1 MLIAE
6 LRADQAESQSRTK
19 AEVECL
25 MTHRLMILLIALMPL
40 EAMADDSAILDK
52 DFALMMTWLPG
63 IYDNQEQVYF
73 EDEQDVADTLRH
85 ERVHTVLKPVKL
97 PRFGDHVFYLQQYV
111 NDDPA
116 QLSRARLYVLNP
128 DYERNV
134 VAMQIYNFDVPE
146 LLADVHLD
154 PTQLAQLTTDQVHTM
169 LGCEVLWRRTANQF
183 LGQTQRQACT
193 KMSTKSAEHTSIN
206 HYFLLTKDALWI
218 SDRAH
223 NETDKPVAGQAD
235 RVPFKHRKARQ
246 FECWMTATQRDG
258 DSTFRRG
265 LTVHDQGGMIWLKT
279 EEDAPQQVGIKL
291 RNVRWPYGR
300 NRPSLVLYAHKPD
313 QDSAVSYA
321 WADPSAQRIGINL
334 RWMQASCTL
343 TPHSVGPTQ

>member
-1 MLIAE
+1 
-6 LRADQAESQSRTK
+6 
-19 AEVECL
+19 
-25 MTHRLMILLIALMPL
+25 MTHRLIILLIVLMPL
-40 EAMADDSAILDK
+40 GAMADDSAILDK

-73 EDEQDVADTLRH
+73 EDEQEVADTLRH
-85 ERVHTVLKPVKL
+85 VRVHTVLMPVDL
-97 PRFGDHVFYLQQYV
+97 PRLGAHVFYLQQHI

-116 QLSRARLYVLNP
+116 QINRQRLYALNP
-128 DYERNV
+128 DYERNA
-134 VAMQIYNFDVPE
+134 VAMQIYTFGAAEPRIDAQWHHSE
-146 LLADVHLD
+146 
-154 PTQLAQLTTDQVHTM
+154 LAQLTMEQVQTVP
-169 LGCEVLWRRTANQF
+169 GCEVLWRRKANQF
-183 LGQTQRQACT
+183 FGHTQRDACAY
-193 KMSTKSAEHTSIN
+193 MSTESAEHSSIN
-206 HYFLLTKDALWI
+206 RYFLLTEDALWI
-218 SDRAH
+218 SDLVP
-223 NETDKPVAGQAD
+223 NKTDKPVAGQAD

-265 LTVHDQGGMIWLKT
+265 LTVHDQGGMIWMET

-313 QDSAVSYA
+313 QDKAVSYA
-321 WADPSAQRIGINL
+321 WADPGAQRIGINL

-343 TPHSVGPTQ
+343 TALSGGLTQ

>member
-1 MLIAE
+1 
-6 LRADQAESQSRTK
+6 
-19 AEVECL
+19 

-40 EAMADDSAILDK
+40 EAMADDLAILDK
-52 DFALMMTWLPG
+52 DFALMMSWLPG

-73 EDEQDVADTLRH
+73 EDEQEVADTLRH
-85 ERVHTVLKPVKL
+85 VRVHTMLTPVDL

-116 QLSRARLYVLNP
+116 QLSRARFYVLNP
-128 DYERNV
+128 DYERNAV
-134 VAMQIYNFDVPE
+134 TMQIYSFDAPE

-169 LGCEVLWRRTANQF
+169 PGCEVLWRRTANQF

-193 KMSTKSAEHTSIN
+193 NMSTESAEHSSIN
-206 HYFLLTKDALWI
+206 RYFLLTEDALWI
-218 SDRAH
+218 SDLVH
-223 NETDKPVAGQAD
+223 NKTDKPVAGQAD

-265 LTVHDQGGMIWLKT
+265 LTVHDQGGMIWMET

-313 QDSAVSYA
+313 QDKAVSYA
-321 WADPSAQRIGINL
+321 WADPGAQRIGINL

-343 TPHSVGPTQ
+343 TAQSVGPTQ

>member
-1 MLIAE
+1 M
-6 LRADQAESQSRTK
+6 S
-19 AEVECL
+19 
-25 MTHRLMILLIALMPL
+25 HRLLILLIALMPL
-40 EAMADDSAILDK
+40 QAMTDDSAILDK

-73 EDEQDVADTLRH
+73 EGEQDVADTLRH
-85 ERVHTVLKPVKL
+85 VRVHTVLTPVNL
-97 PRFGDHVFYLQQYV
+97 PQLGAHVFYLQQYV

-116 QLSRARLYVLNP
+116 QVNRQRLYVLSP

-134 VAMQIYNFDVPE
+134 VAMQIYSFNDAE
-146 LLADVHLD
+146 LLADAHVG
-154 PTQLAQLTTDQVHTM
+154 PTQLAQLTTDQLHTM
-169 LGCEVLWRRTANQF
+169 PGCEVLWRRTANQF
-183 LGQTQRQACT
+183 LGLTQRQACT
-193 KMSTKSAEHTSIN
+193 SMPTEGAEHTAIN
-206 HYFLLTKDALWI
+206 HHFLLTEDALWI
-218 SDRAH
+218 SDQAH
-223 NETDKPVAGQAD
+223 HETDNAVAGHAD

-265 LTVHDQGGMIWLKT
+265 LTVHDQGGMIWLET

-313 QDSAVSYA
+313 QDKAVSYA

-343 TPHSVGPTQ
+343 TPHSVGLTQ

>member
-1 MLIAE
+1 
-6 LRADQAESQSRTK
+6 
-19 AEVECL
+19 

-52 DFALMMTWLPG
+52 DFAIMMTWLPG

-85 ERVHTVLKPVKL
+85 ERVHTVLKPVNL

-116 QLSRARLYVLNP
+116 QLSRQRLYVLNP
-128 DYERNV
+128 DYERHV
-134 VAMQIYNFDVPE
+134 VSMQIYTFDAAERRVDAQWDDSE
-146 LLADVHLD
+146 
-154 PTQLAQLTTDQVHTM
+154 LAQLTMEQVQTRPE
-169 LGCEVLWRRTANQF
+169 CDVLWRRKANQF
-183 LGQTQRQACT
+183 FGHTQRDAC
-193 KMSTKSAEHTSIN
+193 MDRPAEGAGRAAIN
-206 HYFLLTKDALWI
+206 RNFLLTEDALWI
-218 SDRAH
+218 SEPAAD
-223 NETDKPVAGQAD
+223 ETDNAVTGHPAN
-235 RVPFKHRKARQ
+235 VPFKHRKARQ

-265 LTVHDQGGMIWLKT
+265 LTVHDQGGTIWMET

-300 NRPSLVLYAHKPD
+300 NRPSLVLYAYKPD
-313 QDSAVSYA
+313 QDQAVSYA
-321 WADPSAQRIGINL
+321 WADPGAQRIGINL

-343 TPHSVGPTQ
+343 TSDSVGPTQ

>member
-1 MLIAE
+1 
-6 LRADQAESQSRTK
+6 
-19 AEVECL
+19 

-85 ERVHTVLKPVKL
+85 ERVHTVLKPVNL
-97 PRFGDHVFYLQQYV
+97 PLLGAHVFYLQQYV
-111 NDDPA
+111 DDDSA
-116 QLSRARLYVLNP
+116 QIDRQRLYALNP
-128 DYERNV
+128 DYERNAV
-134 VAMQIYNFDVPE
+134 KMQIYTFNRAE
-146 LLADVHLD
+146 LWVDVHLD
-154 PTQLAQLTTDQVHTM
+154 PTQLVQLTMDQVQTVPA
-169 LGCEVLWRRTANQF
+169 CEVLWQRKANQF
-183 LGQTQRQACT
+183 LGQTQGHGCPD
-193 KMSTKSAEHTSIN
+193 KSAEGAEHTGIN
-206 HYFLLTKDALWI
+206 HSFLLTEDALWT
-218 SDRAH
+218 SYRAH
-223 NETDKPVAGQAD
+223 HKANSLVAGDPAD
-235 RVPFKHRKARQ
+235 VPFKHRKARQ

-265 LTVHDQGGMIWLKT
+265 LTVHDQGGTIWMKT

-313 QDSAVSYA
+313 QDKAVSYA

-343 TPHSVGPTQ
+343 TPPSVGLTQ